1 MARSARGG
9 CCGTESERGVT
20 VSQELSAFAAAATAA
35 KLPVPARE
43 TIRLLMLDVAGLCV
57 AARNNDYISAA
68 VSSAASSG
76 RATAIGHALAFSPY
90 DAAIINGTAAHGED
104 YDDTFEGGPVHA
116 GAVVVPAVLA
126 AAEQRGLSGEAILK
140 GIAVG
145 VELMCRMSLVAPQ
158 ATHKA
163 CFHPTAIFGA
173 PAAAAGVAASL
184 GLPAPKIANA
194 IGVAGSLASGIIEY
208 LADGSSTKRLHAGAA
223 AQSGI
228 RAAFLAEGGFS
239 GPATVLEGQHGFYRA
254 FAPSKTPDF
263 EPLLAGLGTHWVLQ
277 TVAFKPY
284 ACGTMTQPFI
294 DCAIELARSGI
305 RADDIVGM
313 VCEVGEGTVHRLW
326 EPLKQ
331 KQSPPNAYAG
341 KFSTPY
347 CIAAGFI
354 DGKAGFEQFTDARV
368 MNPELRSLAAKVSY
382 IINPN
387 DPYPKNFTG
396 HIRATLKDGS
406 VREVRKAHMRGGAHE
421 PLSESEILAKFYD
434 NARFGGWTQEKAAGF
449 AESLNSIAA
458 GGTVDLSIAR
468 G

>member
-1 MARSARGG
+1 MAWGAR
-9 CCGTESERGVT
+9 TESELGVT
-20 VSQELSAFAAAATAA
+20 VSQELSAFAAAATSAE
-35 KLPVPARE
+35 LPARARE

-57 AARNNDYISAA
+57 AARNNDYVAAARGSAA
-68 VSSAASSG
+68 TSG
-76 RATAIGHALAFSPY
+76 RATAIGHANGFAPY

-116 GAVVVPAVLA
+116 GAVIVPAVLA
-126 AAEQRGLSGEAILK
+126 AAEHRGLSGDAVVK

-173 PAAAAGVAASL
+173 PAAAVGVAAAL
-184 GLPAPKIANA
+184 GLPTEKIADA

-208 LADGSSTKRLHAGAA
+208 LADGSWTKRLHAGAA

-228 RAAFLAEGGFS
+228 RAALLAEGGFT
-239 GPATVLEGQHGFYRA
+239 GPATVLEGHHGFYKA

-263 EPLLAGLGTHWVLQ
+263 KPLLAGLGADWVLE

-294 DCAIELARSGI
+294 DCAIELARSGV
-305 RADDIVGM
+305 RADDIVSM

-326 EPLKQ
+326 EPLQQ

-347 CIAAGFI
+347 CIAVGFI
-354 DGKAGFEQFTDARV
+354 DGKAGFGQFTDERV
-368 MNPELRSLAAKVSY
+368 MDPKLRSLAGKVSY

-434 NARFGGWTQEKAAGF
+434 NARFGGWPRVKAASL
-449 AESLNSIAA
+449 AEALNRVAA
-458 GGTVDLSIAR
+458 GGAVDLSIAR